1 MSPGGFAIR
10 LPLNAYRGGAGCSCV
25 AAAVAAVLTSLFL
38 AACGGNADGP
48 GGASRS
54 PARAAVTSVTPTAAS
69 AAPVT
74 IIVHSPAFTAGTPI
88 PARFTCKGSNTAPPL
103 TWSGLPTDAVSIALV
118 VDDPDAPGGTYTH
131 WVVFNLPPTTTGIVG
146 ARIPA
151 GAAQARNS
159 GGQPGYMG
167 PCPPSGTHH
176 YRFTIYA
183 EQRRLE
189 LPDGVAVRE
198 ALDAIKT
205 NAIASGRLT
214 GLFSSG

>member
-1 MSPGGFAIR
+1 M
-10 LPLNAYRGGAGCSCV
+10 
-25 AAAVAAVLTSLFL
+25 AAAVATVFTSLFL

-54 PARAAVTSVTPTAAS
+54 PATAAVTPVTPPAAS
-69 AAPVT
+69 AAPIT
-74 IIVHSPAFTAGTPI
+74 ITVRSPAFAAGGPI
-88 PARFTCKGSNTAPPL
+88 PARFTCQGSDTAPPL
-103 TWSGLPTDAVSIALV
+103 TWSGLPAGAVSIALV

-131 WVVFNLPPTTTGIVG
+131 WVVFNLPPTTTGIAG
-146 ARIPA
+146 GHIPA

-159 GGQPGYMG
+159 GGQPAYMG

-183 EQRRLE
+183 ERRRLE
-189 LPDGVAVRE
+189 LPDEVALRE
-198 ALDAIKT
+198 ALDAIKAD
-205 NAIASGRLT
+205 AIASGRLT

>member
-1 MSPGGFAIR
+1 MSPGGSAIR
-10 LPLNAYRGGAGCSCV
+10 LLLNAYRRAGCSR
-25 AAAVAAVLTSLFL
+25 AAAAIATVLTSLFL
-38 AACGGNADGP
+38 AACGGNTHGP

-54 PARAAVTSVTPTAAS
+54 LSSAAVTSVTPTAAS
-69 AAPVT
+69 AAPIT
-74 IIVHSPAFTAGTPI
+74 IIVRSPAFAAGAPI

-103 TWSGLPTDAVSIALV
+103 TWSGLPADAVSIALV

-131 WVVFNLPPTTTGIVG
+131 WVVFNLPSMTTGIVG
-146 ARIPA
+146 GRIPA

-159 GGQPGYMG
+159 GGQRAYMG

-205 NAIASGRLT
+205 NAIAFGRLT